1 LKAFINNN
9 LLIKLFFS
17 HESDNEVIMKYR
29 VLFLFA
35 AFWGSFN
42 VNAQVTSPTPPP
54 PNPRRVMPDSRAN
67 SPVTR
72 DSNNRFD
79 QLRSLEI
86 ERKKEELPINNPLNE
101 LKRVIY
107 RKPSK
112 EEIQIFAPSPSL
124 LEKYALFLRQPDVGI
139 IKLNSDSSCVE
150 NSEIVTVKETCL
162 QYAIPGA
169 GTAYSFRVES
179 YRLPHLADLVLSKGI
194 LKSDGVLQQGIMVN
208 LGNISLQ
215 EVTLQTKGLKYLL
228 DFKPVAD
235 VESILKIDRE
245 LSKGI
250 EANDFLYRLGFYV
263 NDQVTFALRSIAYK
277 GKYMRSVKGIL
288 YNELDFDKRKDV
300 LVAFRVVET
309 DANGNITI
317 LWKML
322 SQSNAPTLKIKQAK
336 EKQQTKD

>member
-1 LKAFINNN
+1 LISGLSKKADYSTAMEAVMKYWI
-9 LLIKLFFS
+9 LFFF
-17 HESDNEVIMKYR
+17 MA
-29 VLFLFA
+29 LFRGL
-35 AFWGSFN
+35 N
-42 VNAQVTSPTPPP
+42 VNAQVPNPTPQL
-54 PNPRRVMPDSRAN
+54 NPITTGSRSN
-67 SPVTR
+67 IRIVR
-72 DSNNRFD
+72 DSNNTFD

-86 ERKKEELPINNPLNE
+86 QRKKEELPINNPLNE
-101 LKRVIY
+101 LKRIIY

-124 LEKYALFLRQPDVGI
+124 FEKYALFLRQPDVGI

-150 NSEIVTVKETCL
+150 NSEIVTLKEACL

-179 YRLPHLADLVLSKGI
+179 YRLPRLADLILSKGI
-194 LKSDGVLQQGIMVN
+194 LKTDGVLQQGMMVN

-235 VESILKIDRE
+235 VESLLKIDRE

-250 EANDFLYRLGFYV
+250 EADGFLYRLGFYV

-288 YNELDFDKRKDV
+288 YNELDFDKRKDI
-300 LVAFRVVET
+300 LVAFSVVET

-322 SQSNAPTLKIKQAK
+322 SQGNAPTLKIK
-336 EKQQTKD
+336 